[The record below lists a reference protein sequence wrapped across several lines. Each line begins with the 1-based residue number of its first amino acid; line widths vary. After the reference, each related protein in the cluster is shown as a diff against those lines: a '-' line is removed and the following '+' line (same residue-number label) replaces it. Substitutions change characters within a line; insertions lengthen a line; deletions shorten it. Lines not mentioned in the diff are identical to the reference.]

1 MEQAAQTDILI
12 LFLIF
17 LSALIGFSRGFS
29 FEAAS
34 LTVYIFS
41 GFFGYC
47 LIPAFLPAFSSF
59 IPHDKTAWVLSLALG
74 SFLSWIFLRMFVFS
88 LAQNVKNSRFRRLD
102 RSLGAVFGLFRG
114 VVFLFF
120 FSFLAS
126 AVSPTLFEKSKL
138 MQLSF
143 SCVKTLLRKYPELDV
158 LPKKSEQAENQL
170 KSEPN
175 TQDNR
180 PAEEKNWKESAAEYV
195 LNTNVQTKSGQRSLL
210 SVASDFIADG
220 MMLDA
225 GRPIPPEIVEILLR
239 LQLETATGNT
249 EIKNMTPEQQMLF
262 LQQILEQ
269 REGTQ

>member
-1 MEQAAQTDILI
+1 
-12 LFLIF
+12 
-17 LSALIGFSRGFS
+17 
-29 FEAAS
+29 
-34 LTVYIFS
+34 
-41 GFFGYC
+41 
-47 LIPAFLPAFSSF
+47 
-59 IPHDKTAWVLSLALG
+59 
-74 SFLSWIFLRMFVFS
+74 MFVFS

-102 RSLGAVFGLFRG
+102 RSLGAVFGVFRG

-126 AVSPTLFEKSKL
+126 AVSPILFEKSKL

-143 SCVKTLLRKYPELDV
+143 SCVKTFLRKYPELNV
-158 LPKKSEQAENQL
+158 LPKKSKQAENQPEQTENQL
-170 KSEPN
+170 KSEPSSN
-175 TQDNR
+175 THDDR
-180 PAEEKNWKESAAEYV
+180 PAEKKNWKEAAAEYV

-220 MMLDA
+220 MALDS
-225 GRPIPPEIVEILLR
+225 GSPVPPEIVEILLR
-239 LQLETATGNT
+239 LQLEIATGNT

>member
-59 IPHDKTAWVLSLALG
+59 IPHDKTAWGLSLALG

-102 RSLGAVFGLFRG
+102 RSLGAVFGGGICLHTRHLVSLCCSDIPHCKTPFQKMQ
-114 VVFLFF
+114 VPVYDF
-120 FSFLAS
+120 AN
-126 AVSPTLFEKSKL
+126 AVCIFYKIQQKYSQKNSSVK
-138 MQLSF
+138 QL
-143 SCVKTLLRKYPELDV
+143 TIR
-158 LPKKSEQAENQL
+158 
-170 KSEPN
+170 
-175 TQDNR
+175 
-180 PAEEKNWKESAAEYV
+180 
-195 LNTNVQTKSGQRSLL
+195 SGL
-210 SVASDFIADG
+210 V
-220 MMLDA
+220 
-225 GRPIPPEIVEILLR
+225 
-239 LQLETATGNT
+239 
-249 EIKNMTPEQQMLF
+249 
-262 LQQILEQ
+262 
-269 REGTQ
+269 